1 MSADPSSLSAVERL
15 AISRE
20 RLRQSL
26 RDASA
31 GRRTNNRPMLGGAPG
46 WLDGLLTLP
55 GARVVFDALRSW
67 WSQHPMR
74 LATLVATDAAKTL
87 VRPLAQRNPLGLV
100 LGALVVGGVLAWV
113 KPWRGIIKP
122 ALFAGL
128 LPQIISRAMAQV
140 PVESWMSVLMTLAQ
154 QSTREPSVPSA
165 ESQPVDPEEPK
176 APTEAHQSVH

>member
-1 MSADPSSLSAVERL
+1 
-15 AISRE
+15 
-20 RLRQSL
+20 
-26 RDASA
+26 
-31 GRRTNNRPMLGGAPG
+31 
-46 WLDGLLTLP
+46 
-55 GARVVFDALRSW
+55 
-67 WSQHPMR
+67 MR